1 MKTKSIIFITLLSV
15 VLFVAC
21 EKSPL
26 PDRTMVAEGAR
37 ICFINFSPD
46 APEINLYFNDTR
58 VTTQQSTVV
67 GKLRGIPFRSS
78 YPGSITQT
86 PAATTVPSPYIGGE
100 YFVAPEGNTTIKAMD
115 TAYVTGFST
124 FFTTSYTF
132 AKDKYYS
139 IFAMDAKST
148 MAPVIIEDNIVAFE
162 TLKKTKIRCVNAIS
176 GVAGNKIDVWLIPQP
191 ALTAMAFAPYKLASG
206 LDYKAATAFSDT
218 ISAVNYKWM
227 VTKAGAVPTANT
239 APTTVGTPYNL
250 TFAAADIII
259 NKASANT
266 SFAERTTYSFLFWGQ
281 AAGTGVKAPY
291 GSTFRNR
298 LK

>member
-37 ICFINFSPD
+37 VCFINFSPD
-46 APEINLYFNDTR
+46 APEINLYFNDAR
-58 VTTQQSTVV
+58 VTTQQSTVI

-100 YFVAPEGNTTIKAMD
+100 YFVAPGGNTTIKAMD
-115 TAYVTGFST
+115 TAYVMGFNT

-132 AKDKYYS
+132 VKDKYYS

-191 ALTAMAFAPYKLASG
+191 VLTAMAFAPYKLASG
-206 LDYKAATAFSDT
+206 LDYKAATTFSDT
-218 ISAVNYKWM
+218 ISAMNYKWM

-266 SFAERTTYSFLFWGQ
+266 PFAERTTYSFLFWGQ